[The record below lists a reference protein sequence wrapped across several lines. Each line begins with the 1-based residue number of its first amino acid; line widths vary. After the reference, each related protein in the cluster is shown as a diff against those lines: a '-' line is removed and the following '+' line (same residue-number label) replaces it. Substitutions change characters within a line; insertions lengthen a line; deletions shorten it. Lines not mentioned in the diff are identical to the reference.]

1 MHKTE
6 IHRTAV
12 VADGASIAP
21 DVVIGPYAVIGE
33 NVTIGSGTKI
43 GAHAIIDG
51 ITSIG
56 QNCHIFAGASLGLEP
71 QSFSYQG
78 EPTGVQIG
86 DRVVIRE
93 YATVHRAT
101 KEGTFTIVEDD
112 CFLMNYVHIAH
123 DCHLGKGV
131 IMANASMLAGHVYV
145 GDNTVMSGQCIFH
158 QNVRIGR
165 LCMVSGLTGSRQDLP
180 PFVVLD
186 CNPSTIR
193 GVNTIGMRRQ
203 KIGQEARSA
212 VKNAYRKLYRTG
224 LNFSQAIEQIEK
236 EGKPCSEV
244 QEIIDF
250 IRSSKRGVL
259 KLYIEDESGESAQ
272 G

>member
-1 MHKTE
+1 MLMTG

-12 VADGASIAP
+12 VADGASIGT
-21 DVVIGPYAVIGE
+21 DVEIGPFAVIGE
-33 NVTIGSGTKI
+33 NVTIGAGTKI

-51 ITSIG
+51 ITSVG
-56 QNCHIFAGASLGLEP
+56 ENCRIFAGASLGLEP
-71 QSFSYQG
+71 QSFAYKN

-86 DRVVIRE
+86 NRVVIRE

-101 KEGTFTIVEDD
+101 QSGTYTIIEDD

-145 GDNTVMSGQCIFH
+145 GDGTVMSGQCIFH
-158 QNVRIGR
+158 QHVRIGR

-193 GVNTIGMRRQ
+193 GINTLGMRRA
-203 KIGQEARSA
+203 KMSQETRSA
-212 VKNAYRKLYRTG
+212 VKNAYRKLYRVG
-224 LNFSQAIEQIEK
+224 LNFSQAIEQIEQ
-236 EGKPCSEV
+236 EGKPCPEV

-259 KLYIEDESGESAQ
+259 KLYIEDESGESAE